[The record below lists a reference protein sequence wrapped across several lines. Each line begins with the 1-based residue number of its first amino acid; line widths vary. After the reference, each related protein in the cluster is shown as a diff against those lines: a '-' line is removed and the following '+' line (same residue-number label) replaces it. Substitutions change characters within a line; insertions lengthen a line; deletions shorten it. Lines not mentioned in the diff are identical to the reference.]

1 MRAFCSGSGPS
12 ADWLL
17 RRTVGPFRAV
27 GQRIL
32 DGKSALSAVHGC
44 LAGAR
49 SSRTARDASNWRE
62 TYADQV
68 YPGSFPCRFS
78 DSEKNPC
85 FIV

>member
-62 TYADQV
+62 DIRG
-68 YPGSFPCRFS
+68 PGLPRLLSLSIFGQ
-78 DSEKNPC
+78 
-85 FIV
+85 